1 MIQGSVGHAGIKIC
15 FLAAEAI
22 VLVTKYN
29 KTAVYLAGDKVVG
42 SSLTGFV
49 AMITPLEI

>member
-1 MIQGSVGHAGIKIC
+1 MDGP
-15 FLAAEAI
+15 
-22 VLVTKYN
+22 